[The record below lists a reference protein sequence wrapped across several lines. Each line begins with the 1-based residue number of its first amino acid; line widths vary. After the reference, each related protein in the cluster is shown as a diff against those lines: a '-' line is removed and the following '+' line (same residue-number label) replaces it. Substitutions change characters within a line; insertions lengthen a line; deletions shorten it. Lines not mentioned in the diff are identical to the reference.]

1 MSSDPVRITGRFT
14 DGETAAVHDV
24 DLVIGDGSITI
35 TGDTVAVSWPVARIK
50 RLPDRPDGAVI
61 LSLKG
66 SDARLSI
73 DPHCVAAVRA
83 ALPRL
88 LDQQRSR
95 RGTLLLGGALTGT
108 AAAIAA
114 FIFLGLPAL
123 SRPLARAVPP
133 EVELRMGAQTNQLV
147 AWFTDECETS
157 PEAQAALDRLGA
169 RIETASGSPFEFK
182 LRIVDADFPNAFAL
196 PGGWIV
202 VTDDLIDIM
211 ESPDE
216 LAGVLAHEG
225 AHVARRHVMAAQL
238 REMGL
243 GVMLDFLVG
252 GGSGAGQEIART
264 GATLETLRHT
274 RTAEAEADRY
284 ALEYLAASDMNP
296 AALADFFERMH
307 SVFEDVQS
315 DDEAGTADA
324 SSEDA
329 GPDAADAA
337 EAETAETRSPETD
350 TTDTPTTGTGTAET
364 GAADQARPGRRT
376 DRTPD
381 WVRSV
386 LRTHPDT
393 AERARE
399 ARLAAADIPWSGTPS
414 LNADEWAALQ
424 GVCDGG
430 GIRDNTSIDR
440 IRDRLEDAITRPRS
454 DDGTDGDAPGAEET
468 TPDQAGEPPA
478 SDDS

>member
-1 MSSDPVRITGRFT
+1 MSSDPARITGRFA
-14 DGETAAVHDV
+14 DGETATLHDV
-24 DLVIGDGSITI
+24 AVSIGGGEITI
-35 TGDTVAVSWPVARIK
+35 TGDTIAISWPVARTE
-50 RLPDRPDGAVI
+50 RLPDRPDGAVV

-73 DPHCVAAVRA
+73 DPHCVRAVRA
-83 ALPRL
+83 ALPHL
-88 LDQQRSR
+88 LDQR
-95 RGTLLLGGALTGT
+95 RARRATLLLGGALTGT

-133 EVELRMGAQTNQLV
+133 EVELRLGAQTNQLV
-147 AWFTDECETS
+147 AWFTDECEAS
-157 PEAQAALDRLGA
+157 PQAQAALDRLGA
-169 RIETASGSPFEFK
+169 RIETVSGSPFEFK

-284 ALEYLAASDMNP
+284 ALEYLAAADMNP
-296 AALADFFERMH
+296 AALADFFDRMH
-307 SVFEDVQS
+307 TLFEDVQGGDGATS
-315 DDEAGTADA
+315 DETASGGTAPDA
-324 SSEDA
+324 
-329 GPDAADAA
+329 AADAA
-337 EAETAETRSPETD
+337 QAETTDAETAET
-350 TTDTPTTGTGTAET
+350 GTAET
-364 GAADQARPGRRT
+364 DVAEQSRPGRRA

-393 AERARE
+393 AQRARE
-399 ARLAAADIPWSGTPS
+399 ARTAAADIPWSGTPS
-414 LNADEWAALQ
+414 LNDEEWTALK

-440 IRDRLEDAITRPRS
+440 IRDRLEDAIKRPRP
-454 DDGTDGDAPGAEET
+454 DDGTGEAP
-468 TPDQAGEPPA
+468 AGPTAPNSPE
-478 SDDS
+478 